1 VRTHCRP
8 LRVLPQSFQA
18 PKVMSQAQEMLE
30 VMLPRRILLAPEQQ
44 SMQTLI

>member
-1 VRTHCRP
+1 MRTHCRP

-18 PKVMSQAQEMLE
+18 PKVMSQALEMLE
-30 VMLPRRILLAPEQQ
+30 EMLPRRILLAPEQQ